1 MISLRR
7 LVLRASILAALGVGA
22 CANYDTRLTNSSV
35 KYLGVGET
43 VVDPSAKED
52 LALRK
57 SYWDGDGISGAP
69 SIVIN
74 LTKQTASFYKGDKLV
89 GVSAVSTGR
98 EGYDTPAGRYK
109 ILQKSKDHVSG
120 LYGDFVD
127 ASGTVVVKNVSVKD
141 ACPAGAKFQG
151 SPMPYFMRLT
161 NTGVGMHRGFLP
173 GVPDSHGCIRMPEK
187 MVKIYWDNAPMG
199 TPVTIVN

>member
-7 LVLRASILAALGVGA
+7 LVFRASIVAALGVGA

-74 LTKQTASFYKGDKLV
+74 LTKQTASFYK
-89 GVSAVSTGR
+89 
-98 EGYDTPAGRYK
+98 
-109 ILQKSKDHVSG
+109 
-120 LYGDFVD
+120 
-127 ASGTVVVKNVSVKD
+127 
-141 ACPAGAKFQG
+141 
-151 SPMPYFMRLT
+151 
-161 NTGVGMHRGFLP
+161 
-173 GVPDSHGCIRMPEK
+173 
-187 MVKIYWDNAPMG
+187 
-199 TPVTIVN
+199 